1 MPIRDDLY
9 QKMIEERQS
18 AETEAR
24 RSDLRRWL
32 AVLAVCLLWQIAGG
46 ALVVFAFHATMDH
59 DDALELVWGGFGI
72 AAAGTVLTIAL
83 GAPKRERDE

>member
-1 MPIRDDLY
+1 MPIPDDLY
-9 QKMIEERQS
+9 QQMIEERES
-18 AETEAR
+18 AEKEAR

-32 AVLAVCLLWQIAGG
+32 LVLAGCLLWQLAGG
-46 ALVVFAFHATMDH
+46 ALVVFAFHAQMQH

-83 GAPKRERDE
+83 CAPKREREE